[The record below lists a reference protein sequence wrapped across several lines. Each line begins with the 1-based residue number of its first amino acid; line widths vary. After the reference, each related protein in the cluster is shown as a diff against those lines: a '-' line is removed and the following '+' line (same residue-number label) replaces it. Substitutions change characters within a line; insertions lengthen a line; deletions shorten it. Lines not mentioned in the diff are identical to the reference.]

1 MLDTAG
7 WPLAATRLTFT
18 TAPRGGAA
26 GGGGAGS
33 SDPRSPNSSAPGQPA
48 ERDGDRGRG
57 DDQDDAPGTD
67 ARSLPPLVAGAGV
80 TAVSGRALQLDG
92 RALAHVT
99 LEIRNRTAKRDRTGR
114 FLLEEIPPGHR
125 EMLIEPPASDG

>member
-1 MLDTAG
+1 VLDTAG

-80 TAVSGRALQLDG
+80 TAVSGRALQLD
-92 RALAHVT
+92 
-99 LEIRNRTAKRDRTGR
+99 
-114 FLLEEIPPGHR
+114 EIPPGHR

>member
-1 MLDTAG
+1 
-7 WPLAATRLTFT
+7 
-18 TAPRGGAA
+18 
-26 GGGGAGS
+26 
-33 SDPRSPNSSAPGQPA
+33 
-48 ERDGDRGRG
+48 
-57 DDQDDAPGTD
+57 
-67 ARSLPPLVAGAGV
+67 
-80 TAVSGRALQLDG
+80 VSGRALQLDG